1 MALIDHMT
9 PRGRL
14 RVLERRGG
22 SRVLLWLVT
31 ALLVLLF
38 VVFLPGR
45 DAEGAQVAHVHGVR
59 ADGAMFNCWRLR
71 SSPLLEFCV
80 FYPSLQLARR

>member
-1 MALIDHMT
+1 MIDHVT
-9 PRGRL
+9 ARQRL

-31 ALLVLLF
+31 ILLVLLF

-45 DAEGAQVAHVHGVR
+45 DAEGAQVGHVHGVR
-59 ADGAMFNCWRLR
+59 ADGAMFNCWHLR
-71 SSPLLEFCV
+71 GSPLLEFCV
-80 FYPSLQLARR
+80 FYPTASLVRR

>member
-1 MALIDHMT
+1 MIDHVT
-9 PRGRL
+9 ARQRL

-31 ALLVLLF
+31 ILLVLLF

-45 DAEGAQVAHVHGVR
+45 DAEGAQVGHVHGVR
-59 ADGAMFNCWRLR
+59 ADGAMFNCWHLR
-71 SSPLLEFCV
+71 GSPLLEFCV
-80 FYPSLQLARR
+80 FYPSLELARR